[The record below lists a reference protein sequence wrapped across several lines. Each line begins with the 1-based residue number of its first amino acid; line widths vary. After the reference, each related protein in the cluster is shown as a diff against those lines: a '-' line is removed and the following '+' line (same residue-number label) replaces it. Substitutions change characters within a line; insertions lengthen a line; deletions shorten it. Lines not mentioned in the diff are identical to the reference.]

1 MTVNTKRSFLRG
13 AGLFGLFA
21 GIGGAVVAESLPA
34 PLPEVKEDIS
44 HLAPGANKHGT
55 LHLCASY
62 TDEPP
67 APIAPLGATSTYTF
81 FTQPKTTHSVE
92 MSVGKDNRLWIK
104 VGDEWHRVAL
114 ES

>member
-44 HLAPGANKHGT
+44 HLAPTTNRHGV
-55 LHLCASY
+55 LSLNASY

-67 APIAPLGATSTYTF
+67 AQATNGYMIWSPPT
-81 FTQPKTTHSVE
+81 TTHSVE
-92 MSVGKDNRLWIK
+92 MSVGKDNRLWLK
-104 VGDEWHRVAL
+104 VGDEWRRVAL

>member
-44 HLAPGANKHGT
+44 HLAPTTNRHGV
-55 LHLCASY
+55 LSLNASY
-62 TDEPP
+62 TDEQPAQATNGYMIWSPP
-67 APIAPLGATSTYTF
+67 T
-81 FTQPKTTHSVE
+81 TTHSVE
-92 MSVGKDNRLWIK
+92 MAVGKDNRLWLK
-104 VGDEWHRVAL
+104 VGDEWRRVAL

>member
-1 MTVNTKRSFLRG
+1 MTVSTKRSFLRG

-44 HLAPGANKHGT
+44 HLAPTTNRHGV
-55 LHLCASY
+55 LSLNASY
-62 TDEPP
+62 TDEAPAQATNGYMIWNPP
-67 APIAPLGATSTYTF
+67 T
-81 FTQPKTTHSVE
+81 TTHSVE
-92 MSVGKDNRLWIK
+92 MAVGKDNRLWIK
-104 VGDEWHRVAL
+104 VDDEWRRVAL

>member
-1 MTVNTKRSFLRG
+1 MTVNSKRSFLRG

-21 GIGGAVVAESLPA
+21 GIGGAAVAESLPA

-44 HLAPGANKHGT
+44 HLAPTTNKHGVLT
-55 LHLCASY
+55 LNASY
-62 TDEPP
+62 TDEQP
-67 APIAPLGATSTYTF
+67 AQVTNGYMIWSP
-81 FTQPKTTHSVE
+81 PKTTHSVE
-92 MSVGKDNRLWIK
+92 MSVGKDNRLWLK